1 MEHKSASEE
10 LKELVARIKA
20 ETQRI
25 REPLF
30 IGKSEP
36 EAGANLNACL
46 DGPPTDW
53 DIYAEGYKRAGDI
66 LVQYVIENDLAQYLL
81 VYPIGFMYRHYV
93 ELRLKHLIV
102 VGCTLLG
109 KHPSRKL
116 RKEHDLLLLWRE
128 ARPIIE
134 RIYPSGEDAE
144 LGIIG
149 ERLEELSKVDF
160 GSYAF
165 RYPEDTKGSR
175 TLTGVRYINLRQLRD
190 VVQGMS
196 NILDG
201 AGIGMEENL
210 KAKHEMMAD
219 LGPSANEI

>member
-1 MEHKSASEE
+1 MQLRVEHKSASEE
-10 LKELVARIKA
+10 LKEIVARIKA

-30 IGKSEP
+30 IGKFEP

-46 DGPPTDW
+46 DWPPADW

-66 LVQYVIENDLAQYLL
+66 VVQWVIDNGDYQDFL
-81 VYPIGFMYRHYV
+81 VYPMAFLYRQYL
-93 ELRLKHLIV
+93 ELRLKHLIL

-109 KHPSRKL
+109 KYPREKL
-116 RKEHDLLLLWRE
+116 RKKHDLLLLWRE

-134 RIYPSGEDAE
+134 RIYPSGDNAE
-144 LGIIG
+144 LDMIG

-165 RYPEDTKGSR
+165 RYPEDKKGSR
-175 TLTGVRYINLRQLRD
+175 TLKGVRYINLKQLRD

-196 NILDG
+196 NIVDG
-201 AGIGMEENL
+201 AGIGMEELHSYCQLPPVN
-210 KAKHEMMAD
+210 K
-219 LGPSANEI
+219 